1 MDGIHD
7 LGGRQGFGTL
17 APPGDEAVF
26 RQRWEAQVFAI
37 IQAAFRTGVI
47 RNADQ
52 FRHAIERI
60 DPAAYLT
67 HGYYGRW
74 LGGLETLL
82 REAGVVDLPDLER
95 RIAELGGDP
104 AAPAAARPAAAPH
117 QVDRWPGAEAET
129 DTEVAGSPPTA
140 AGRVRGH
147 AREITAPPRFAVG
160 DGVRTVAHGK
170 PGHTRLPAYARNR
183 PGRIVTRH
191 GAWVLP
197 DSNAHGH
204 GERPEHLY
212 SVAFRGEDLWGEAA
226 EAGTTVHLDLF
237 ESYLVEK
244 TW

>member
-17 APPGDEAVF
+17 VPPADEAVF
-26 RQRWEAQVFAI
+26 QQRWEARVFAI
-37 IQAAFRTGVI
+37 MRAALRTGVI

-82 REAGVVDLPDLER
+82 REAGVVDLAELER
-95 RIAELGGDP
+95 RVAELGGDP
-104 AAPAAARPAAAPH
+104 GAPAAARPAVAPDH
-117 QVDRWPGAEAET
+117 IDRRPGAEAEA
-129 DTEVAGSPPTA
+129 DTEVAGTPSTTA
-140 AGRVRGH
+140 GRGH
-147 AREITAPPRFAVG
+147 ARDVAAPPRFAVG
-160 DGVRTVAHGK
+160 DGVCTVAHGK

-183 PGRIVTRH
+183 SGRIVTRH

-244 TW
+244 TR